1 MNNVLDLLSPDND
14 SNYFRVKQATKIGY
28 ILCEWGGCADLSYP
42 SSKLRRGRVQKDGQV
57 SPTVLTGSGIF
68 RIERGKDMSERPE
81 DWAIRK
87 LTPNECFRLM
97 AFNDDDVTR
106 CKAIG
111 TSDTQLY
118 KCAGNSIITNCIEL
132 IAEHLYK
139 AQVDNNYKCYDE
151 NF

>member
-1 MNNVLDLLSPDND
+1 
-14 SNYFRVKQATKIGY
+14 
-28 ILCEWGGCADLSYP
+28 
-42 SSKLRRGRVQKDGQV
+42 
-57 SPTVLTGSGIF
+57 
-68 RIERGKDMSERPE
+68 MSERPE

-106 CKAIG
+106 CRAIG